1 MCLLCRRVNFNKMGT
16 VRFADTL
23 RIKQNDTDTYVK
35 DRHHKN
41 LSDWHF
47 SPDTSTTHFIW

>member
-47 SPDTSTTHFIW
+47 SLDTSTTNFIW